1 MCERGQK
8 GGVNMTIL
16 LTGGSACGKS
26 GLAEYLTMAG
36 PQPRYY
42 IAAMQPYGD
51 EGQKKIARHRA
62 LRAGKGFAT
71 VERYR
76 DLEGLDLPRGGTAL
90 LECLCNLTANEMF
103 DDQGGRH
110 DPIPPVLAGLEHLMD
125 RCANL
130 VVVTNDVGS
139 DLQPYGQ
146 GTLDYIRALGEIN
159 RGAAERFDAVI
170 EMVSGIPILRKG
182 RLPLP
187 ETERGDT
194 DMILVIGAAA
204 SGKRDYVRSL
214 GYREEDISAD
224 LAGGPVLAELQDLVS
239 ADPMAA
245 EGLLPRLLEK
255 EVVICNEVGSG
266 VIPMSFHDR
275 MSREQT
281 GRLCVQLA
289 RRAKR
294 VVRLVCGIPTVLK

>member
-1 MCERGQK
+1 M
-8 GGVNMTIL
+8 NIL

-26 GLAEYLTMAG
+26 GLAEYLTLLG

-51 EGQKKIARHRA
+51 EGQKKIQRHRA
-62 LRAGKGFAT
+62 LRAGKGFET

-76 DLEGLDLPRGGTAL
+76 DLGGLDLPRGSTAL

-103 DDQGGRH
+103 DDAGNCH
-110 DPIPPVLAGLEHLMD
+110 DPIPPVLAGLERLMD
-125 RCANL
+125 RCGH
-130 VVVTNDVGS
+130 VVAVTNDVGG

-146 GTLDYIRALGEIN
+146 GTVDYIRALGEIN
-159 RGAAERFDAVI
+159 RLAAERFDAVI
-170 EMVSGIPILRKG
+170 EMVCGVPLLRKG
-182 RLPLP
+182 SLPLP
-187 ETERGDT
+187 EMEKGDT
-194 DMILVIGAAA
+194 DMILVIGSAA
-204 SGKRDYVRSL
+204 SGKRDYVKSL
-214 GYREEDISAD
+214 GYREKDISPE
-224 LAGGPVLAELQDLVS
+224 LEGGPVLAELQDLVY

-255 EVVICNEVGSG
+255 EVVICDEVGSG
-266 VIPMSFHDR
+266 VIPLSYHDR